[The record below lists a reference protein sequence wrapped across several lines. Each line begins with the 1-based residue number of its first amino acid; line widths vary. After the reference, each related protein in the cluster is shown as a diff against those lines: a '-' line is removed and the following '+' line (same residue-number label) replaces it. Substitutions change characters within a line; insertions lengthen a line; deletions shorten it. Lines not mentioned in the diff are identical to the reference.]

1 MTRFSLKNNTAFRI
15 AAPLTFALFF
25 VAVLTLRVLSA
36 TANEPTQ
43 AATEAIIFTDDWDE
57 RNDGVWA
64 GPAFWANPL
73 QDWRIQDGRLEC
85 IQAGVTGGLDRNV
98 HILTWQMKP
107 ESMFTVRVRISRLS
121 KFLTPMRPFESERPL
136 LPAQR
141 LTEASASI
149 NVEGWA
155 GFRFACQGRFNEYRH
170 NCIYGHGIDAGI
182 TTDGN
187 LILDAEEI
195 ELAFASDEAVNPLDE
210 AGVVLELSF
219 APSEDS
225 TAPMNNVRLSVL
237 NENGE
242 PLHTISAKFPAERMA
257 GNLAIVSHTE
267 GNKREGQFAFEDLR
281 LDGQDLVGGP
291 DQNWGPVLWTQY
303 TVQRNVLKLSAQFPP
318 IAEDD
323 PQEAYLYG
331 VYEEEPELLA
341 RARIDP
347 LSRTAI
353 FRVENWDASVDTPYA
368 VAYGDAIPY
377 KGVVRHDPV
386 EKEEISVA
394 GFTGHKDYG
403 FPNREI
409 VNNVRR
415 LNPDL
420 LFFSGDQ
427 IYETI
432 GGYGVKRNP
441 LDIATLDYLR
451 KWYLFGWSFGELMK
465 DCPSVILPDDH
476 DVYQGNVWGQGGRAA
491 SNINQG
497 GYVMDPEWVNMIQR
511 TQTSHMPDPF
521 DPTPCEQGIGVYF
534 TDLNVGRVDFAILED
549 RKFKHGPAAYSGPNV
564 DTSEAVLLGERQ
576 LEFLEEWAADW
587 TGTDI
592 KATLSQTVFAQCH
605 THGGNEDRPLTQDR
619 DANGWPHEGRDRA
632 IRAIR
637 KSFAFMY
644 AGDNHLPTVVH
655 HGIDDWEDAGISF
668 TVPSIAAGFP
678 RAWRPEVP
686 GKNRDPSL
694 PEYTGRF
701 TSAWGHPIT
710 FIAAANPL
718 EWRGHQ
724 NTPPGDIE
732 MLDLKRSGFGLVRFN
747 KTTRDITIECYR
759 ILADLDDPENAQ
771 FDDWPVVINQM
782 DNYGREAVAY
792 LPTVHVEGMTN
803 PVVEIHEEAS
813 GESVYAVRIL
823 GNDFQPKVFADGTYA
838 LMIGD
843 PDTGRNQTFENVLAS
858 PLGDDPGTLNVSFE
872 E

>member
-1 MTRFSLKNNTAFRI
+1 MTRFSPKNNTAPRI
-15 AAPLTFALFF
+15 AASLVFSFLC
-25 VAVLTLRVLSA
+25 VAVLTFIASSA
-36 TANEPTQ
+36 MANEPVQ
-43 AATEAIIFTDDWDE
+43 AGTESVIFTDDWDE

-107 ESMFTVRVRISRLS
+107 ESLFSLRVRVSRLS
-121 KFLTPMRPFESERPL
+121 DDVK
-136 LPAQR
+136 
-141 LTEASASI
+141 
-149 NVEGWA
+149 GWA
-155 GFRFACQGRFNEYRH
+155 GFRFASHGQFNEYRH
-170 NCIYGHGIDAGI
+170 NCIYGQGIDAGLR
-182 TTDGN
+182 TDGV
-187 LILDAEEI
+187 LVLDTETSEWTTASNEE
-195 ELAFASDEAVNPLDE
+195 LNPWDEPII
-210 AGVVLELSF
+210 LELTVS
-219 APSEDS
+219 PSDDS
-225 TAPMNNVRLSVL
+225 RAPMCDVRLSII

-242 PLHTISAKFPAERMA
+242 AINSVTNPFPYEIMA
-257 GNLAIVSHTE
+257 GNLALVSHTE
-267 GNKREGQFAFEDLR
+267 GNKREGQFAFEDLQ
-281 LDGQDLVGGP
+281 LVGQDLVGGP

-303 TVQRNVLKLSAQFPP
+303 TVQRKVLKLSAQFPP
-318 IAEDD
+318 LSEDD

-341 RARIDP
+341 RAAIDP
-347 LSRTAI
+347 LSRTAT
-353 FRVENWDASVDTPYA
+353 FRVENWNDTVDTPYA

-403 FPNREI
+403 FPNSEI
-409 VNNVRR
+409 VDNVRR
-415 LNPDL
+415 LDPDL

-432 GGYGVKRNP
+432 GGYGVKRDP

-451 KWYLFGWSFGELMK
+451 KWHLFGWSFGELLK

-476 DVYQGNVWGQGGRAA
+476 DVYQGNVWGHGGRAA
-491 SNINQG
+491 TKFEQG
-497 GYVMDPEWVNMIQR
+497 GYVMAPEWVNMIQR

-521 DPTPCEQGIGVYF
+521 DPTLCEQGIGVYY
-534 TDLNVGRVDFAILED
+534 TNLNVGRIDFAILED
-549 RKFKHGPAAYSGPNV
+549 RKFKHGPANYAANA
-564 DTSEAVLLGERQ
+564 DTSEAVMLGERQ
-576 LEFLEEWAADW
+576 LEFLEEWSDDW
-587 TGTDI
+587 TGTDM

-619 DANGWPHEGRDRA
+619 DANGWPPEGRDRA

-655 HGIDDWEDAGISF
+655 HGIDDWEDAGVSF
-668 TVPSIAAGFP
+668 SVPSIAAGFP
-678 RAWRPEVP
+678 RAWRPESP
-686 GKNRDPSL
+686 GENRDPSL

-710 FIAAANPL
+710 FLAAANPL
-718 EWRGHQ
+718 EWRGHK

-803 PVVEIHEEAS
+803 PVIVVSEDA
-813 GESVYAVRIL
+813 GGLVYAVRIL
-823 GNDFQPKVFADGTYA
+823 GNEFQPKVFSGSTHT
-838 LMIGD
+838 MIIGD
-843 PDTGRNQTFENVLAS
+843 PDTNRIQRFEGYWPT